1 MHDVNSERSK
11 NALAY
16 TAGTCAHALITSLF
30 FLWSYGDQYFALS
43 LFAPTLLVFLLPV
56 IPTLTDLHAA
66 RPGTTIACL
75 ACAVAI
81 AWWIAVS
88 AAGFVLAVVQ
98 LHLLIPAALFALFS
112 FRYWRAVAPMVFIL
126 MGVGTLGWRPGLELA
141 RSWFEPGSVG
151 PGIFRLTGFAIGC
164 AAGWLVLRWGS
175 RLYRAKAYSDQELFI
190 DTWWALFTL
199 IQTALFVV
207 KGGLVMVF
215 SVCAFLAYWLIK
227 RGMLKRAASAPAH
240 TPRNLLLLR
249 VFGHDARTERLLDD
263 VGLRWRH
270 LGTIQMIAG
279 RDLAARNLDPHEF
292 VAFLGGAL
300 AREFVKNE
308 DDLRRRIAA
317 MDRQPDV
324 DGRYRVNQFFCHQN
338 TWRAALNASRGALG
352 RHSDGL
358 ARLRR
363 KTLRLSLRAGAA
375 RVASG
380 CETDRLLNR

>member
-1 MHDVNSERSK
+1 MNR
-11 NALAY
+11 
-16 TAGTCAHALITSLF
+16 
-30 FLWSYGDQYFALS
+30 
-43 LFAPTLLVFLLPV
+43 
-56 IPTLTDLHAA
+56 
-66 RPGTTIACL
+66 
-75 ACAVAI
+75 
-81 AWWIAVS
+81 AVS
-88 AAGFVLAVVQ
+88 GLGF
-98 LHLLIPAALFALFS
+98 FAS
-112 FRYWRAVAPMVFIL
+112 RDSRSVAPL
-126 MGVGTLGWRPGLELA
+126 
-141 RSWFEPGSVG
+141 
-151 PGIFRLTGFAIGC
+151 
-164 AAGWLVLRWGS
+164 AGWFCVGEA

-308 DDLRRRIAA
+308 DDLRRRMAA

-338 TWRAALNASRGALG
+338 TWRAALNALVARSDAILMDLRGFDEKRLGCRYELEQLASHLGAKPIVFLTDKTTRGDLVRSIVSVAAHRGCGVMLDTGARRRRVIKPLFNLLLGAKPGVLTPGRRVRGLVELLGSQRRSALLPCYARSCVPSR
-352 RHSDGL
+352 S
-358 ARLRR
+358 
-363 KTLRLSLRAGAA
+363 
-375 RVASG
+375 AS
-380 CETDRLLNR
+380 